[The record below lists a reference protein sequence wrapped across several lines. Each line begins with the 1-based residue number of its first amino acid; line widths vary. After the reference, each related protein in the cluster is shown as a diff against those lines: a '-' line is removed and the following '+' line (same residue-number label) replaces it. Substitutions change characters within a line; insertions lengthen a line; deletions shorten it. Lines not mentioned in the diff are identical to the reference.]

1 MTTYRFKAV
10 DRAGV
15 PRSGELEAGSQSA
28 VIEQLSARG
37 LVATEVRSGASR
49 WPTWLTEPVR
59 LRRRVTAR
67 ELLMITQ
74 ELAALLRAGLNLDR
88 ALAIVRRLAGR
99 VPVRAF
105 LDTLLERLRA
115 GQSFA
120 ESLAAERDVVP
131 GHYVS
136 LVRAGELGGSL
147 PEVMTRLTDF
157 LRRSQ
162 EIRERVRSALIY
174 PCILAG
180 VVFLTLIVVLTV
192 VLPRFEALFAVA
204 EAPLPLATRVVLA
217 IGTTLSSYGWLLMLI
232 ILAAALVVWR
242 RLRSPEGRV
251 RFDRFLLRSRWT
263 AGLPSRIGSARFL
276 RTVGTLTANGLPLPT
291 AVRVASDAI
300 DNRALHAAAHQL
312 ATGLQE
318 GKSLSVLLD
327 AVGDFPKLAVQL
339 ARVGEETGKLADMI
353 VEAADMLDRE
363 ANQTIDRLLT
373 LLVPTLTI
381 GTGLIV
387 ALVIGSVL
395 IGILSVNELAL

>member
-15 PRSGELEAGSQSA
+15 SRSGELEAGSPSA
-28 VIEQLSARG
+28 VIDQLSARG
-37 LVATEVRSGASR
+37 LIATEVRSGPLR
-49 WPTWLTEPVR
+49 WPAWFTAPLT
-59 LRRRVTAR
+59 LRSRVTAR

-88 ALAIVRRLAGR
+88 ALAIVRRLAVR
-99 VPVRAF
+99 APVRGF
-105 LDTLLERLRA
+105 LDTQIERLRA

-120 ESLAAERDVVP
+120 EALAVERDVVP

-147 PEVMTRLTDF
+147 PEVMTRLGDF
-157 LRRSQ
+157 LSRSR

-174 PCILAG
+174 PCILSG
-180 VVFLTLIVVLTV
+180 VVLLTLIVVLTV
-192 VLPRFEALFAVA
+192 VLPRFEALFAAA

-217 IGTTLSSYGWLLMLI
+217 VGTALSSYGWLLILV
-232 ILAAALVVWR
+232 LAAVGLFAWQKWR
-242 RLRSPEGRV
+242 TPDGRI
-251 RFDRFLLRSRWT
+251 RFDRLLLRSRWT
-263 AGLPSRIGSARFL
+263 AGLPARIGSARFL
-276 RTVGTLTANGLPLPT
+276 RTVGTLAANGLPLPA
-291 AVRVASDAI
+291 AVRVAADSI
-300 DNRALHAAAHQL
+300 DNRALHAAADRL
-312 ATGLQE
+312 ANGLQE

-327 AVGDFPKLAVQL
+327 AAGDFPKLAVQL
-339 ARVGEETGKLADMI
+339 ARVGEETGQLAGMI
-353 VEAADMLDRE
+353 GEAADMLDRE

-373 LLVPTLTI
+373 LLVPALTI
-381 GTGLIV
+381 GMGLIV